1 MKILILPGFGNSGP
15 DHWQSR
21 WEQLNNNCMRVNQE
35 SWESPICSDWVA
47 SLEDAVKSSGPRTTL
62 VAHSLGCLLVAH
74 WAAKTNL
81 KIKAAL
87 LVAVPDPK
95 SPEFPTQALG
105 FEPLPVDRLPFK
117 SIVVASTNDP
127 YGGII
132 YSEKCASNWGSD
144 LVNIGEMGHING
156 DSGLG
161 DWPQGQKLLQQL
173 EGLI

>member
-1 MKILILPGFGNSGP
+1 MLILPGFGNSGP

-21 WEQLNNNCMRVNQE
+21 WEQLNKNCMRVNQE
-35 SWESPICSDWVA
+35 RWESPICSDWVA

-81 KIKAAL
+81 KINAAL
-87 LVAVPDPK
+87 LVAVPNPQ
-95 SPEFPTQALG
+95 SPAFPTQAFG

-132 YSEKCASNWGSD
+132 YSEECASNWGSD
-144 LVNIGEMGHING
+144 LVNIGEAGHING

-161 DWPQGQKLLQQL
+161 DWPEGQTLLRQL